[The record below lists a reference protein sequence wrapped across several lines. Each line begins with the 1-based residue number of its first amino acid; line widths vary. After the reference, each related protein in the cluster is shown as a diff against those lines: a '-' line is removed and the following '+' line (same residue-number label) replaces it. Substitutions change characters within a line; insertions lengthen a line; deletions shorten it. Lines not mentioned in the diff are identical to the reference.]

1 MATDYSIMKSHVMPQ
16 PQFSKDIAPLIAY
29 AKKLKSD
36 LDDQINRGDDTES
49 DRLAR
54 VYEESLDKCW
64 KFKCETPGCLIKKLT
79 FSQNLLGTDGSA
91 AALVPQIFE
100 SIINDVKLIAKG
112 S

>member
-1 MATDYSIMKSHVMPQ
+1 MPQ
-16 PQFSKDIAPLIAY
+16 PQFYKDIAPLIAY

-36 LDDQINRGDDTES
+36 LDDQINRGDDKEA

-64 KFKCETPGCLIKKLT
+64 TFKCETPDCLIKKLV
-79 FSQNLLGTDGSA
+79 FSQNLLGADCSA
-91 AALVPQIFE
+91 TALIQQIFE
-100 SIINDVKLIAKG
+100 SIINDVKMIAKR